1 MTGVAHASNGSLHV
15 KCKKGAF
22 HYHLKLVLRR
32 VIEFN
37 M

>member
-1 MTGVAHASNGSLHV
+1 MTRVAHASDSSLHV

-22 HYHLKLVLRR
+22 HHHLKLVLRR